1 MVMIWMLD
9 YEINCSS
16 ELSGHS
22 LLNNTDNMD
31 ISHRAYYTQYSGHC
45 NSAYSAADLYNH
57 GCSGR
62 QGLFSSQC
70 GVV

>member
-1 MVMIWMLD
+1 
-9 YEINCSS
+9 
-16 ELSGHS
+16 
-22 LLNNTDNMD
+22 MD
-31 ISHRAYYTQYSGHC
+31 ISNRVYYTQHSGHC
-45 NSAYSAADLYNH
+45 KSAYSAADLYN